1 MQDSKAETTT
11 TLLVDATPPEAETAS
26 TAKRNLI
33 FGIVNLSHVLNH
45 MESSMVAILY
55 PVMMGELGFGYFAIG
70 ILQTIYQ
77 MTAMAF
83 QVFYGFLVRFLPRAL
98 LLGVGNLFLGMM
110 VMLTGLAQSF
120 GQVAIMRGLTG
131 VGSSVQHPV
140 GSAILVSYFKD
151 ARGRVLT
158 LHHSAGNLGGF
169 LAPAVVGALLL
180 FTDWRTVFYF
190 IGFPSLVMG
199 LVYFF
204 LRDTVVAS
212 DEGKSGKEKAK
223 AGFRDYLTCI
233 RNRNVMLVSLI
244 QMAGA
249 AGRGTGISV
258 AFLTAFFM
266 QALSVSVTS
275 AAVLLMVYQL
285 SGFIGPLVIG
295 WLSDRFNRKTIVQ
308 LTLLIS
314 TLSTLS
320 LLIHQSLTPWLILN
334 LIIYGSV
341 IQSRG
346 PLTQS
351 MVTESVPFERLDAAF
366 SIYFFIGFISGPA
379 WTFLMGWLIDS
390 YSFTTA
396 FKVISCSYLMGML
409 LLFFA
414 KVPSKLAE
422 RSLTLRRAQGE

>member
-1 MQDSKAETTT
+1 MESKIEAA
-11 TLLVDATPPEAETAS
+11 TLLTEQISSARETVS
-26 TAKRNLI
+26 RAKRNLV
-33 FGIVNLSHVLNH
+33 FGVVNLSHVLNH

-55 PVMMGELGFGYFAIG
+55 PVMMGELGFGYFAVG
-70 ILQTIYQ
+70 VLQTIYQ
-77 MTAMAF
+77 VTAMAC
-83 QVFYGFLVRFLPRAL
+83 QVVYGLVVRFMPRAL
-98 LLGVGNLFLGMM
+98 VLGLGNVFLGAM

-120 GQVAIMRGLTG
+120 AQVATMRALTG
-131 VGSSVQHPV
+131 LGSSVQHPV
-140 GSAILVSYFKD
+140 GSAILVSYFKE

-180 FTDWRTVFYF
+180 YTDWRAVFC
-190 IGFPSLVMG
+190 IVGILSVAMG

-212 DEGKSGKEKAK
+212 DEGRSTTHKAR
-223 AGFRDYLTCI
+223 AGLNDYLSCI

-266 QALSVSVTS
+266 HQLHVSVTI
-275 AAVLLMVYQL
+275 AAALLMVYQL
-285 SGFIGPLVIG
+285 SGLIGPLAIG
-295 WLSDRFNRKTIVQ
+295 WLSDRFNRKLTVQ

-320 LLIHQSLTPWLILN
+320 LLLHEQLTPWLLLN
-334 LIIYGSV
+334 LVVYGSV

-351 MVTESVPFERLDAAF
+351 MVTEAVPFEKLDAAF
-366 SIYFFIGFISGPA
+366 SIYFFIGFISGPL
-379 WTFLMGWLIDS
+379 WTFVMGWLIDA
-390 YSFTTA
+390 YGFAAA
-396 FKVISCSYLMGML
+396 FKVISLSYLAGML
-409 LLFFA
+409 ILCFA
-414 KVPSKLAE
+414 RVAP
-422 RSLTLRRAQGE
+422 RRTI